1 MEKILKEIVNKNKY
15 LIEKGR
21 VADYIPALS
30 KANKEDIALTII
42 DLEDNI
48 YEYGDH
54 SKKFTIQSISKVIS
68 LFLAILDNGEE
79 KVFKKINCEGTEEPF
94 NTLYKLDLP
103 NILRPANPMI
113 NSGAILTTSLIKG
126 TPEEKFQRLIG
137 FFRDITGN
145 PYLSYNEEVYLSE
158 KQTGDKN
165 RALAYLMKSRNF
177 LEGDVESILDV
188 YFKQCSIEVTT
199 NDLARIG
206 LFLSSRE
213 EKANI
218 DNKADINKIKRTVTA
233 IMATCGM
240 YNFSGKYAIEV
251 GIPSKSGVAGGIM
264 ATIPNKMGI
273 GIYSPPLDQ
282 CGNSIVGYGIM
293 KDLSRELRLN
303 LY

>member
-145 PYLSYNEEVYLSE
+145 LDLSYNEEVYLSE

-177 LEGDVESILDV
+177 LDGDVESILDV